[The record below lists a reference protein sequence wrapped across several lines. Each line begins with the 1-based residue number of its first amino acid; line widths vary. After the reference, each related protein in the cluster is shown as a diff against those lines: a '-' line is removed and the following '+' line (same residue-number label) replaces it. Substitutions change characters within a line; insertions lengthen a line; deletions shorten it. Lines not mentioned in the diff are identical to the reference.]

1 MKLNSILSI
10 ALIFLLSSCFN
21 FSKKEETV
29 AETEFKT
36 VKTGT
41 EYSLDVP
48 SYLKETDNLNDE
60 ASLQY
65 QNIFKEVYVV
75 VIDEDKQ
82 NFIDTFV
89 EADEYDTTKSVAE
102 NYRTVQL
109 TSFSEAIEFTGQ
121 TEPRKIRINGLDA
134 QYVQIDGRVEG
145 IRNEIS
151 YFITYIEGNDK
162 MYMLMAW
169 TLKDRKEKYRQ
180 ILEAISGTF
189 RLL

>member
-1 MKLNSILSI
+1 MKQRSLL
-10 ALIFLLSSCFN
+10 AVGLIFLLSSCFN

-48 SYLKETDNLNDE
+48 VYLKEADNLNDD

-65 QNIFKEVYVV
+65 QNVFKEIYVV

-82 NFIDTFV
+82 TFIDTFV
-89 EADEYDTTKSVAE
+89 EADEYDTTKSAAE

-109 TSFSEAIEFTGQ
+109 NSFSEAIEFTAQ